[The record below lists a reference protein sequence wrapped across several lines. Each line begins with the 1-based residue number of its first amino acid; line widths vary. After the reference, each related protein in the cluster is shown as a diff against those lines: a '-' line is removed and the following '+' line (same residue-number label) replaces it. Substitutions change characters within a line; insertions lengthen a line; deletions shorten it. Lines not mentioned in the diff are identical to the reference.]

1 MLAQV
6 LTRPHR
12 PQRPRLQLSL
22 LQSLVP
28 SQQLSLVPS
37 LLQSRVLNLLQSL
50 VPSQQQSQ
58 VPSLLHQR
66 QQNRV
71 PSQLQSQA
79 LNLLHQR
86 QQNQV
91 PSQLHRP
98 VRRSR
103 DRKCHAR
110 RSLLARSRGRS
121 QAHAHRVWRTT
132 HSRPADPPVRHRGR
146 PTCRVRRVETAV
158 RARSRVDARVALA
171 RRVETAVRARSRVDA
186 RVALARRGD
195 RDAVISQAA
204 IVRLR
209 Q

>member
-6 LTRPHR
+6 LTRLNR
-12 PQRPRLQLSL
+12 PQRLRLQLSL
-22 LQSLVP
+22 L
-28 SQQLSLVPS
+28 LS
-37 LLQSRVLNLLQSL
+37 
-50 VPSQQQSQ
+50 
-58 VPSLLHQR
+58 
-66 QQNRV
+66 RV

-79 LNLLHQR
+79 LSLLHQR
-86 QQNQV
+86 PQSRVPSQQLSQALSLLHQRRQNRV

-110 RSLLARSRGRS
+110 RSLLARSQGRS

-146 PTCRVRRVETAV
+146 RTCRVRRAVLAV
-158 RARSRVDARVALA
+158 RVRSRVDARVALA
-171 RRVETAVRARSRVDA
+171 RRVETAVRARSREHA
-186 RVALARRGD
+186 RVALARRVD
-195 RDAVISQAA
+195 RAAVISRAA

>member
-6 LTRPHR
+6 LTRLPR

-22 LQSLVP
+22 LLSRVP
-28 SQQLSLVPS
+28 SQQLSQALS
-37 LLQSRVLNLLQSL
+37 LLHQLQQSRV
-50 VPSQQQSQ
+50 PSQLQNQ

-66 QQNRV
+66 RQNR
-71 PSQLQSQA
+71 
-79 LNLLHQR
+79 
-86 QQNQV
+86 V

-132 HSRPADPPVRHRGR
+132 HSRPADLPVRHRGR
-146 PTCRVRRVETAV
+146 PACRVRRAVLAV
-158 RARSRVDARVALA
+158 RGRSRVDARVVLA
-171 RRVETAVRARSRVDA
+171 RRAETDVRGRSQEHVRVA
-186 RVALARRGD
+186 RVHKVD
-195 RDAVISQAA
+195 RAAVINRAE

-209 Q
+209 R